1 MILNKLRL
9 LNFRNHKDF
18 KADFSK
24 TNVIIGPNASG
35 KSNILEAIYLLS
47 TAKSFKTRQNKDL
60 ISFGQNFS
68 KIEGEIKEGD
78 RDFNLQLFIFENRK
92 EAKVDKKT
100 SPLIFLLGKF
110 LAVLFTPET
119 LNLVLGSPSLRRRS
133 MDLILLQVSKKYV
146 QTLTEFL
153 KILRQRNKLLLE
165 IKEGRAKETELDF
178 WDQEFL
184 KTGNFLR
191 EEREKF
197 LKTMNEFLPKGLCVL
212 YLPSPQEDLL
222 NALKKEK
229 KREIEFGFTT
239 IGPQKDDFVFLWN
252 KRPLANFGSRGE
264 IREGAI
270 FFKLA
275 EFSFIKE
282 KMGLSPV
289 LLFDDIFSE
298 LDKKRRENLMQTIF
312 QSQTIMT
319 ALSLSSL
326 NPEIIKKSKIIEL
339 R

>member
-146 QTLTEFL
+146 QMLTEFL